1 MLEMN
6 DCLYKKYD
14 TIIFDLDGTLLDTI
28 EDLADSVNFALASE
42 GFSKHTLSEIQSFVG
57 NGSAKLIERAV
68 PDGTSEEIKEKTL
81 ACFKRYYAD
90 NCENKT
96 KPYEGIYDLLD
107 RLTEKG
113 FKIAVVSNKIDS
125 AVCALCKRYFGTRIQ
140 FCLGDREGIKRKPA
154 PDAVFEVIKKLSS
167 TCESSLYVGDSD
179 VDIQTARNA
188 GVDCVSVTWGF
199 RDKNFL
205 IKSGASLMIDKPL
218 ELLEILSPVKR

>member
-6 DCLYKKYD
+6 DYLYKKYD

-107 RLTEKG
+107 WLTEKG
-113 FKIAVVSNKIDS
+113 FKIAVVSNKSILLFVHYVRDILGQGFNFVS
-125 AVCALCKRYFGTRIQ
+125 AIEK
-140 FCLGDREGIKRKPA
+140 
-154 PDAVFEVIKKLSS
+154 
-167 TCESSLYVGDSD
+167 ESNGSLLPM
-179 VDIQTARNA
+179 R
-188 GVDCVSVTWGF
+188 
-199 RDKNFL
+199 FL
-205 IKSGASLMIDKPL
+205 
-218 ELLEILSPVKR
+218 R